1 MKIGIRQNLVAVRA
15 TVNGLYFADKDKNE
29 VLLPKNEVESN
40 MEIGDVCEL
49 FIYKDSED
57 RLVATKKEPFI
68 HLGELKRLRVIQVT
82 KIGAFLDWGLS
93 KDLFLPFKEQ
103 TELVIKNAS
112 YLVGLYVDKSGRL
125 CATMRVYKYLEN
137 KKDYKLGQEINGT
150 VYKVNKDTGALIALE
165 DKFFGFIPKQEMVG
179 RIEAGDNLS
188 VRIVYKRADG
198 KFNVSMRKPIN
209 EKMDD
214 DAKKLLRLMREFDG
228 ELIVTE
234 KDTPEKIQRI
244 CGMSKSE
251 FKRAVGRLLK
261 DKKIFKDNDII
272 KLVK

>member
-57 RLVATKKEPFI
+57 RLIATKKEPFI

-103 TELVIKNAS
+103 TELVVKNAS

-137 KKDYKLGQEINGT
+137 KKDYKLGQEISGT

-179 RIEAGDNLS
+179 RIEVGDNLS

-261 DKKIFKDNDII
+261 DKKILKDNDII

>member
-1 MKIGIRQNLVAVRA
+1 MKIGVRQNLVAVRA

-57 RLVATKKEPFI
+57 RLIATKKDPFI

-103 TELVIKNAS
+103 TELVVKNAS

-137 KKDYKLGQEINGT
+137 KKDYKLGQEISGT
-150 VYKVNKDTGALIALE
+150 VYKVNKDTGVLVALE

-179 RIEAGDNLS
+179 RIEVGDNLS

-261 DKKIFKDNDII
+261 DKKILKDNDII